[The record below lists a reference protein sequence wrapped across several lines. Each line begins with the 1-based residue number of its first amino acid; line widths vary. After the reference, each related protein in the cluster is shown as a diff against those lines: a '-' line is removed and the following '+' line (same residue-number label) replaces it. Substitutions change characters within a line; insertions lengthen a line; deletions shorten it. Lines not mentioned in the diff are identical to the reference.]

1 MKFKQYKMIKGEFIM
16 KVQNFIDDFKS
27 NKVVNSQIKP
37 NAVGE
42 YIKKTLEVKDYVS
55 FAEKR
60 ELCAQVLNACNTKN
74 DSGLIKVDSVS
85 RYIIFTL
92 SIISKYTNLEFSSG
106 EDEID
111 SLDEYDMLCQA
122 NLLNPILDVI
132 GAEYTTCNNMLNMM
146 MEDIMTNNNT
156 IENVVGA
163 VLGKLG
169 DSIDDFITVISDKV
183 ESMNLDL
190 SQIDIDKYKGLI
202 DQFTQK

>member
-1 MKFKQYKMIKGEFIM
+1 M

-27 NKVVNSQIKP
+27 SKVVNSQIKP

-42 YIKKTLEVKDYVS
+42 YIKKTLEVKDYVP

-60 ELCAQVLNACNTKN
+60 ELCAQVLNACNTKD

-132 GAEYTTCNNMLNMM
+132 GAEYTTCNNKLNMM

-190 SQIDIDKYKGLI
+190 NQIDIDKYKGLI

>member
-1 MKFKQYKMIKGEFIM
+1 M

-27 NKVVNSQIKP
+27 SKVVNSQIKP

-42 YIKKTLEVKDYVS
+42 YIKKTLEVKDYVP
-55 FAEKR
+55 FVEKR
-60 ELCAQVLNACNTKN
+60 ELCTQVLNACNTKD

>member
-1 MKFKQYKMIKGEFIM
+1 M

-27 NKVVNSQIKP
+27 SKVVNSQIKP

-42 YIKKTLEVKDYVS
+42 YIKKTLEVKDYVP

-60 ELCAQVLNACNTKN
+60 ELCAQVLNACNTKD

-122 NLLNPILDVI
+122 DLLNPILDVI

-156 IENVVGA
+156 IENVIGA

-190 SQIDIDKYKGLI
+190 NQIDIDKYKGLI
-202 DQFTQK
+202 EQFTQK

>member
-1 MKFKQYKMIKGEFIM
+1 M

-27 NKVVNSQIKP
+27 SKVVNSQIKP

-42 YIKKTLEVKDYVS
+42 YIKKTLEVKDYVP

-60 ELCAQVLNACNTKN
+60 ELCAQVLNACNTKD

-190 SQIDIDKYKGLI
+190 NQIDIDKYKGLI
-202 DQFTQK
+202 EQFTQK

>member
-1 MKFKQYKMIKGEFIM
+1 M

-27 NKVVNSQIKP
+27 SKVVNSQIKP

-42 YIKKTLEVKDYVS
+42 YIKKTLEVKDYVP

-60 ELCAQVLNACNTKN
+60 ELCAQVLNACNTKD

-111 SLDEYDMLCQA
+111 SLDEYDMLCRA

-156 IENVVGA
+156 IENVIGA
-163 VLGKLG
+163 VLSRLG

-190 SQIDIDKYKGLI
+190 NQIDIDKYKGLI
-202 DQFTQK
+202 EQFTQK